1 MNAINYEQRAA
12 LQQCAGSLSELAGF
26 ARKIDTN
33 TANDAE
39 RRRAAELVSSL
50 PAELNRC
57 AEIIRAAK

>member
-1 MNAINYEQRAA
+1 MQTIGSEQRATLNA
-12 LQQCAGSLSELAGF
+12 CAGSLSELAGF
-26 ARKIDTN
+26 ARKIEMN